1 MENTR
6 DLYASRTRAPS
17 RMDISTDSLV
27 DLEVPVNGV
36 SGDTMDGDAGHLVA
50 SGASPNLNATTP
62 AHGTTSDVATAN
74 VTARTATDTTT
85 YVTMGVAAEMETCCH
100 RVSAVTV

>member
-1 MENTR
+1 
-6 DLYASRTRAPS
+6 
-17 RMDISTDSLV
+17 MDISTDSLV

-50 SGASPNLNATTP
+50 SGASPDLNATTP

-74 VTARTATDTTT
+74 VTARTATGTTT
-85 YVTMGVAAEMETCCH
+85 YVTMGVAAGDGE
-100 RVSAVTV
+100 